1 MHAAAETA
9 SRTSVGEHT
18 VLLPVTAPASGG
30 AQFAASADHAHAD
43 HDALLAAP
51 RYGDLTQLARW
62 KMWAMLAHCASTA
75 ADERTRD
82 AHRRLSPETG
92 SKVKREAKGR
102 LEAFTLGAVM
112 AIRK

>member
-1 MHAAAETA
+1 
-9 SRTSVGEHT
+9 
-18 VLLPVTAPASGG
+18 VL
-30 AQFAASADHAHAD
+30 AD
-43 HDALLAAP
+43 DALLAAP

-62 KMWAMLAHCASTA
+62 KMSAMLTHCAATA

-92 SKVKREAKGR
+92 SEVKREAKGR
-102 LEAFTLGAVM
+102 LEAFMLGALT

>member
-1 MHAAAETA
+1 MLTAAGNIRREHVAQLDA
-9 SRTSVGEHT
+9 ALLADPCPVGAC
-18 VLLPVTAPASGG
+18 LPVL
-30 AQFAASADHAHAD
+30 AD
-43 HDALLAAP
+43 DALLAAP

-62 KMWAMLAHCASTA
+62 KMWAMLTHCAATA
-75 ADERTRD
+75 ADERTRA

-92 SKVKREAKGR
+92 SEVKREAKGR